1 MLHGAQIG
9 LICAVKVVVMVGFA
23 VIFLR
28 IGAEIFSHVQAVNAA
43 RIQSSEEVR
52 AHGIIR
58 VGAGRE
64 VRRIF
69 VPQSTALL
77 GNGQIDEL
85 CTDSLTR
92 RAHLRERIQYG
103 LHIFM
108 VIIGARLAV
117 IGQQRIACDNRVA
130 DDRIVQRKLL
140 ADVQPQQRNTA
151 GKVVADIGLYIGEKR
166 AVQHGL
172 YARHRKDCQPAVFV
186 KRAFFLRDEYTDS
199 RKNGQR
205 AAEQNGFDNMLRI
218 FHGLSLL
225 RNGSR

>member
-1 MLHGAQIG
+1 
-9 LICAVKVVVMVGFA
+9 
-23 VIFLR
+23 
-28 IGAEIFSHVQAVNAA
+28 
-43 RIQSSEEVR
+43 
-52 AHGIIR
+52 
-58 VGAGRE
+58 
-64 VRRIF
+64 
-69 VPQSTALL
+69 
-77 GNGQIDEL
+77 
-85 CTDSLTR
+85 
-92 RAHLRERIQYG
+92 
-103 LHIFM
+103 M

-130 DDRIVQRKLL
+130 DNRIVQRKLL

-172 YARHRKDCQPAVFV
+172 DARHRKDRQPAVFV
-186 KRAFFLRDEYTDS
+186 KRAFFLRAEYTDS

>member
-1 MLHGAQIG
+1 
-9 LICAVKVVVMVGFA
+9 MVGFA

-43 RIQSSEEVR
+43 RIQSGEEVR

-58 VGAGRE
+58 IGAGRE

-166 AVQHGL
+166 AV
-172 YARHRKDCQPAVFV
+172 
-186 KRAFFLRDEYTDS
+186 
-199 RKNGQR
+199 
-205 AAEQNGFDNMLRI
+205 
-218 FHGLSLL
+218 
-225 RNGSR
+225 